1 MNLNL
6 LEDLQQHECIVMN
19 YLVKNNS
26 ANGALRFE

>member
-19 YLVKNNS
+19 YLVKNS
-26 ANGALRFE
+26 ANGALRFQ